1 MSLPPLSLYIHIPWC
16 VRKCPYCDFNS
27 HEIKEQPDEAQY
39 IERLLSDLRA
49 DIPATG
55 ERPIHSIFIGGGT
68 PSVFR
73 AESIATLLEGIKQ
86 QTALTEHCEIT
97 LEANPGTFEQ
107 DRYRGYAQAG
117 INRLSVGVQ
126 SFDSNH
132 LKALGRIHDQDQA
145 CLAIEQAL
153 KAGFNGVNI
162 DLMFGLPEQ
171 STQQALAD
179 LQQAISF
186 NTAHLS
192 WYQLTIEPNTA
203 FYHSPPPLPEDEG
216 IWDIQEQGQQMLAN
230 AGFSQYEVS
239 AYAKPDQQCRH
250 NTNYW
255 QFGDYLGIGAGAH
268 AKLTSASGIKRF
280 HKYRHPKQYMNN
292 LSFIAGE
299 NTLGKSDI
307 VYEFMLNALRLKNGV
322 PVNIFEQHSQMPFT
336 AIEHLWQSGVEQGLL
351 SPIEKTKPRL
361 KTTEAGFNFLND
373 SVNVFEAE

>member
-1 MSLPPLSLYIHIPWC
+1 
-16 VRKCPYCDFNS
+16 
-27 HEIKEQPDEAQY
+27 
-39 IERLLSDLRA
+39 
-49 DIPATG
+49 
-55 ERPIHSIFIGGGT
+55 
-68 PSVFR
+68 
-73 AESIATLLEGIKQ
+73 
-86 QTALTEHCEIT
+86 
-97 LEANPGTFEQ
+97 
-107 DRYRGYAQAG
+107 
-117 INRLSVGVQ
+117 
-126 SFDSNH
+126 
-132 LKALGRIHDQDQA
+132 
-145 CLAIEQAL
+145 
-153 KAGFNGVNI
+153 
-162 DLMFGLPEQ
+162 
-171 STQQALAD
+171 
-179 LQQAISF
+179 SF